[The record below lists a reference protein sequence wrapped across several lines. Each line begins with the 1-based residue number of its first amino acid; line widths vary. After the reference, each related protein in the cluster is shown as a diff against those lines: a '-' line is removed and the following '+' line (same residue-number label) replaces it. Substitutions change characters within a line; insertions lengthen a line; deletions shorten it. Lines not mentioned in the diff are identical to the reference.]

1 MPQAETNPSET
12 AIRNEIT
19 FPLDEFYRLA
29 KRPLPVIRPVDRQ
42 DVPQPYHS
50 LLVHERDM
58 TSTLSQFHD
67 DEIELKVLSLK
78 NSDGGYYREVLLLAK
93 QDQRPVEYGAIRI
106 CLEHFSEPA
115 REAIVS
121 ASNPL
126 GQLLHDYQI
135 KYLSR
140 PSRFL
145 AIECDNYIAGLFG
158 CPNRPTLY
166 GRHNTLYNANS
177 GAHLAEIVEI
187 LPLN

>member
-1 MPQAETNPSET
+1 M
-12 AIRNEIT
+12 
-19 FPLDEFYRLA
+19 A

-67 DEIELKVLSLK
+67 DEIELKVLSLQ

-187 LPLN
+187 LPLNKQVLNF

>member
-67 DEIELKVLSLK
+67 DEIELKVLSLQ

-115 REAIVS
+115 R
-121 ASNPL
+121 
-126 GQLLHDYQI
+126 
-135 KYLSR
+135 R
-140 PSRFL
+140 PS
-145 AIECDNYIAGLFG
+145 
-158 CPNRPTLY
+158 
-166 GRHNTLYNANS
+166 
-177 GAHLAEIVEI
+177 
-187 LPLN
+187 